1 MKIFVTGGAGYIG
14 SSCVEALLAAGHEVL
29 VYDNLSEGS
38 PKAVLA
44 PARLVVGDIL
54 DAARLSAVLKEFAPD
69 AVMHFAAKAL
79 VGESMTQ
86 PGLYYHTNVTGG
98 VNLLEAMVAAGCKKI
113 VFSSTCATYG
123 IPEKI
128 PIDERC
134 PQKPINPYGHSK
146 LLFEQ
151 ILKWYEQ
158 VHGIVYVNLRYFNA
172 AGATEHNGEARKVET
187 HLIPIVLDV
196 AQGKRPQVAI
206 FGNDHGTPDGTCIRD
221 YIHVIDLAQAH
232 LKALERSASAS
243 YNVGTGEGVSV
254 LQVIEAARKVTGHPI
269 PAQVQPRRPG
279 DPPRL
284 VAGANRIKMDLGWKP
299 KFTKIIDTVETAW
312 KWRLSH
318 PNGYGE

>member
-14 SSCVEALLAAGHEVL
+14 SSCVETLLAAGHEVL

-38 PKAVLA
+38 PKAVLS
-44 PARLVVGDIL
+44 PARLEMGDIL
-54 DAARLSAVLKEFAPD
+54 DGERLRRVVTEFRPD

-79 VGESMTQ
+79 VGESMKH
-86 PGLYYHTNVTGG
+86 PGLYYQTNVSGG
-98 VNLLEAMVAAGCKKI
+98 VNLLEAMVACGCQKM

-123 IPEKI
+123 VPEKI

-134 PQKPINPYGHSK
+134 VQKPINPYGHSK

-158 VHGIVYVNLRYFNA
+158 VHGIIHVNLRYFNA
-172 AGATEHNGEARKVET
+172 AGATVHNGEARKVET
-187 HLIPIVLDV
+187 HLIPLVLDV
-196 AQGKRPQVAI
+196 AQGKREYIAV
-206 FGNDHGTPDGTCIRD
+206 FGTDHSTPDGTCIRD
-221 YIHVIDLAQAH
+221 YIHVVDLADAH
-232 LKALERSASAS
+232 LRALERTASAS

-269 PAQVQPRRPG
+269 PARHEARRPG

-284 VAGANRIKMDLGWKP
+284 VAAANRIKMDLGWKP
-299 KFTKIIDTVETAW
+299 KFTRIADTIETAW
-312 KWRLSH
+312 KWRLTH
-318 PNGYGE
+318 PNGYGD